1 MSDPRYTDP
10 LRSDP
15 SPLQSDPVL
24 ARDESASGGV
34 WGWVAGIAI
43 LALIAFVVIAG
54 WNGDRNSASNNA
66 SPATSTA
73 QRTLPGPSTTGSG
86 STSPQPMT
94 PAPSAPAPANRG
106 TQ

>member
-10 LRSDP
+10 R
-15 SPLQSDPVL
+15 QTDPVL
-24 ARDESASGGV
+24 DRDDSSGGV
-34 WGWVAGIAI
+34 WGWVAGVAI

-54 WNGDRNSASNNA
+54 WNSDRNSASN

-73 QRTLPGPSTTGSG
+73 QRTMPGPSTTGAG
-86 STSPQPMT
+86 GTSPQPMS
-94 PAPSAPAPANRG
+94 PAPSSPAPANRG